1 MRILLL
7 AVDDEALEPFVPVAG
22 IGGLQHMCA
31 QGSGCSAALQLAEDA
46 HLVEGVKITCG
57 IGKARLVRAV
67 DGLTLVDIE
76 DDSSQ
81 VKNDGSCH
89 CL

>member
-57 IGKARLVRAV
+57 IGKARLVEAA

-76 DDSSQ
+76 DASYQ
-81 VKNDGSCH
+81 V
-89 CL
+89 

>member
-7 AVDDEALEPFVPVAG
+7 AVDDEALEPFVPVASV
-22 IGGLQHMCA
+22 GGLQHMCA
-31 QGSGCSAALQLAEDA
+31 QGSGCRAALQLAEDA
-46 HLVEGVKITCG
+46 HLVEGVMITCG
-57 IGKARLVRAV
+57 IGKARLVEAA
-67 DGLTLVDIE
+67 DGLTLVDVE

>member
-1 MRILLL
+1 
-7 AVDDEALEPFVPVAG
+7 
-22 IGGLQHMCA
+22 MCA
-31 QGSGCSAALQLAEDA
+31 QGSGCRAALQLAEDA

-57 IGKARLVRAV
+57 IGKARLVEAA
-67 DGLTLVDIE
+67 DGLTLVDVE

-81 VKNDGSCH
+81 VNNDGSCH